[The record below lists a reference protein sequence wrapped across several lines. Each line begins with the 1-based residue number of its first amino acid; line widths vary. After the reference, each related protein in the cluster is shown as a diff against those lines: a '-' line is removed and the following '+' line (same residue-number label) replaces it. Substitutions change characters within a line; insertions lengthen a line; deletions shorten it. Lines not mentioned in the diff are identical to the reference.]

1 MFQSIKDFE
10 TRYLLT
16 MKHFSTSR
24 ETLKL
29 LLNIQII
36 LSSNKIQLLQNE
48 QFLNYIWHKLIPLTQ
63 GSRILRTQGS
73 RILFPVFYVL
83 SKIYALLSSQ
93 SNFCV
98 LMISIS
104 LYSVLDT
111 IWPIFSD
118 FCLFCQ
124 LTCAYLRKWNN
135 SKTCE
140 TRKILVILYEV
151 DVR

>member
-1 MFQSIKDFE
+1 MFQSIKDFK
-10 TRYLLT
+10 TRYLLA
-16 MKHFSTSR
+16 MKYISTSR
-24 ETLKL
+24 ETLKF

-48 QFLNYIWHKLIPLTQ
+48 QLLNYILHKLIPLTQ
-63 GSRILRTQGS
+63 GSRILQTQGS

-83 SKIYALLSSQ
+83 SKMYALLTSQ

-104 LYSVLDT
+104 FYSVLGT

-118 FCLFCQ
+118 FHLFFQ
-124 LTCAYLRKWNN
+124 LICASLRKWNN
-135 SKTCE
+135 RKTCE

>member
-1 MFQSIKDFE
+1 MFQSIKDFK
-10 TRYLLT
+10 TRYLLA
-16 MKHFSTSR
+16 MKYISTSR
-24 ETLKL
+24 ETLKF

-48 QFLNYIWHKLIPLTQ
+48 QLLNYILHKLIPLTQ
-63 GSRILRTQGS
+63 GSRILQTQGS

-83 SKIYALLSSQ
+83 SKMYALLTSQ

-104 LYSVLDT
+104 FYSVLGT
-111 IWPIFSD
+111 IWPIF
-118 FCLFCQ
+118 FQ
-124 LTCAYLRKWNN
+124 LICASLRKWNN
-135 SKTCE
+135 RKTCE

>member
-1 MFQSIKDFE
+1 MIFQSIKDFK

-16 MKHFSTSR
+16 IKHISTFR

-36 LSSNKIQLLQNE
+36 LSSIKIQLLQNE
-48 QFLNYIWHKLIPLTQ
+48 QFLNYILHKLIPL
-63 GSRILRTQGS
+63 TQGS

-104 LYSVLDT
+104 LYSVLGT

-124 LTCAYLRKWNN
+124 LTCAYLRK
-135 SKTCE
+135 
-140 TRKILVILYEV
+140 
-151 DVR
+151 

>member
-1 MFQSIKDFE
+1 MFQSIKDFK

-16 MKHFSTSR
+16 MKHISTSR

-48 QFLNYIWHKLIPLTQ
+48 QFLNYILHKLIPL
-63 GSRILRTQGS
+63 TQGS

-83 SKIYALLSSQ
+83 SKIYALLTSQ
-93 SNFCV
+93 SSFCV

-104 LYSVLDT
+104 PYSVLGT
-111 IWPIFSD
+111 TWPIFSD
-118 FCLFCQ
+118 FQTYL
-124 LTCAYLRKWNN
+124 CAFK
-135 SKTCE
+135 KV
-140 TRKILVILYEV
+140 K
-151 DVR
+151 

>member
-1 MFQSIKDFE
+1 MFQSIKDFK
-10 TRYLLT
+10 TRYLLA
-16 MKHFSTSR
+16 MKYISTSR
-24 ETLKL
+24 ETLKF

-48 QFLNYIWHKLIPLTQ
+48 QLLNYILHKLIPL
-63 GSRILRTQGS
+63 TQGS

-83 SKIYALLSSQ
+83 SKMYALLTSQ

-104 LYSVLDT
+104 FYSVLGT

-118 FCLFCQ
+118 FHLFFQ
-124 LTCAYLRKWNN
+124 LICAPLRKWNN
-135 SKTCE
+135 RKTCE

>member
-1 MFQSIKDFE
+1 MIFQSIKDFK

-16 MKHFSTSR
+16 IKHISTFR

-36 LSSNKIQLLQNE
+36 LSSIKIQLLQNE
-48 QFLNYIWHKLIPLTQ
+48 QILNYILHKLIPL
-63 GSRILRTQGS
+63 TQGS

-118 FCLFCQ
+118 FYLFCQ
-124 LTCAYLRKWNN
+124 LICAHLRK
-135 SKTCE
+135 
-140 TRKILVILYEV
+140 
-151 DVR
+151 